1 MKKIFLYLSLSLFL
15 FGSIS
20 AQEEEYTELTLG
32 DAVLKRFTDFYPDYI
47 SGLQWVGDSD
57 RIVKRGDE
65 SLSLLVN
72 DIKSD
77 NWDTLLKVSELNES
91 LGIELK
97 RFPSVSW
104 NDDNNIL
111 FSNGYD
117 YYSYNLKEKK
127 GEKLTRF
134 PLEGANKSLSKK
146 TGNIA
151 FTKDNNLYLKKSNGD
166 CITITNFEDK
176 NIVVGQAIAR
186 HEFGISKGIFWS
198 PEGNHLAFYQKD
210 ESNVSDY
217 PLVDVTTRVASLKSI
232 KYPMAGMGSE
242 YPAVGIFNVE
252 SGQTIYLKTEGE
264 EKDHYLTNLSWD
276 PNEKFVYIA
285 VLNRGQN
292 HMWFNKYDIET
303 GEKVKTLFEEKHTK
317 YVEPENPAWFIPGK
331 DNEFL
336 WFSKRDGFN
345 HLYRYNTE
353 GELLNQVT
361 KGDFP
366 VHNILGLDD
375 LGKTIFVSGAD
386 ETGLN
391 EYLYKAKI
399 SNGKTKKI
407 SKQFGVHRYSL
418 GNKGKYFIDIYSDLN
433 TPRVTQIINSKG
445 DVVKLLQTS
454 VDPLDSIAIGKTEL
468 LDIKSADGKTTLHAR
483 MIKPNNFDPSKK
495 YKVFVYLY
503 GGPHAQMVRNAWMSY
518 APLWMH
524 YMANKGYIIFTVDNR
539 GSSNRGFEF
548 ENVIH
553 RNLGDNEIEDQ
564 MKGVEYLKSLPYVD
578 TTKMAI
584 HGWSYGGFMTTSMM
598 LKKPGTFQ
606 VGVAGG
612 PVTNWEYYEVMYGE
626 RYMDTPQENPEG
638 YKNNNLFNSV
648 GNLEG
653 DLLLVIGSV
662 DPVVLPQHSMGL
674 IKKFVEAKKQ
684 VDYFAYP
691 MHEHNVL
698 GADRLHLMQKV
709 LKYVDDKL
717 K

>member
-1 MKKIFLYLSLSLFL
+1 MKKIFLLLTLMFVIL
-15 FGSIS
+15 GSINS
-20 AQEEEYTELTLG
+20 QNKEYAELTLE
-32 DAVLKRFTDFYPDYI
+32 DAMLKRFTDFYPDYI

-57 RIVKRGDE
+57 NIVKKGDA
-65 SLSLLVN
+65 SKSLLIN
-72 DIKSD
+72 NIKSN
-77 NWDTLLKVSELNES
+77 NWDTLIKVSELNES
-91 LGIELK
+91 LGLEME
-97 RFPSVSW
+97 RFPGISW
-104 NDDNNIL
+104 SGNDRFL
-111 FSNGYD
+111 FSNGHD
-117 YYSYNLKEKK
+117 FYYYNLKERK
-127 GEKLTRF
+127 GDKLTRF
-134 PLEGANKSLSKK
+134 PLKGDSKDLMKK

-151 FTKDNNLYLKKSNGD
+151 FTKDNNLYIKKSNGD
-166 CITITNFEDK
+166 CISVTDFDDK
-176 NIVVGQAIAR
+176 NIVAGQIIAR
-186 HEFGISKGIFWS
+186 NEFGINKGTFWS
-198 PEGNHLAFYQKD
+198 PDGKYLAFYQKD
-210 ESNVSDY
+210 ESKVSDY

-242 YPAVGIFNVE
+242 YPSVGIYDIAKGK
-252 SGQTIYLKTEGE
+252 SIYLKTEGE
-264 EKDHYLTNLSWD
+264 EKDHYLTNLSWG
-276 PNEKFVYIA
+276 PNEKYVYIA

-292 HMWFNKYDIET
+292 HMWFNKYDIKT
-303 GEKVKTLFEEKHTK
+303 GEKVKTLFEERHPK

-336 WFSKRDGFN
+336 WFSKRDGYN

-361 KGDFP
+361 KGNFP
-366 VHNILGLDD
+366 VHDILGLDAS
-375 LGKTIFVSGAD
+375 GKNIFVTGAD

-399 SNGKTKKI
+399 SSSKTKKI
-407 SKQFGVHRYSL
+407 SKQFGVHSFAL
-418 GNKGKYFIDIYSDLN
+418 GYKGKYFIDIYSDLN
-433 TPRVTQIINSKG
+433 TPRVTQIINDNG
-445 DVVKLLQTS
+445 DVVKLLQNS
-454 VDPLDSIAIGKTEL
+454 EDPLSDVAIGKTEL
-468 LDIKSADGKTTLHAR
+468 LDIMSADGETTLHAR

-524 YMANKGYIIFTVDNR
+524 YMANKGYIVFTVDNR
-539 GSSNRGFEF
+539 GSSNRGFDF

-578 TTKMAI
+578 STKMAI
-584 HGWSYGGFMTTSMM
+584 HGWSFGGFMTISMM
-598 LKKPGTFQ
+598 LRKPGTFK

-638 YKNNNLFNSV
+638 YKKANLFNYV
-648 GNLEG
+648 ENLEG
-653 DLLLVIGSV
+653 NLLMVIGSV
-662 DPVVLPQHSMGL
+662 DPVVLPQHSLGL

-684 VDYFAYP
+684 IDFFEYP

-698 GADRLHLMQKV
+698 GTDRLHLMQKV
-709 LKYVDDKL
+709 LDYVDEKL